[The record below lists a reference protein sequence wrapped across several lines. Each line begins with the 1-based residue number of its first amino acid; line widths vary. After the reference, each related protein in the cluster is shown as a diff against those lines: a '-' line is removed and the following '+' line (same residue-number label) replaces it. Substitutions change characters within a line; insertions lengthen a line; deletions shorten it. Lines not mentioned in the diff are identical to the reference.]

1 MERKSR
7 CFFAFLSVF
16 IGLIGPGLCQE
27 AATQTY
33 PSVRDFIRMQ
43 EISGNRVVQEYRLGG
58 LYLTP
63 VNFENQLKVIIDAGY
78 LKSQAVDLSNK
89 RLRVESAYE
98 FQNRSTEELKIPPI
112 LFAGQRILSC
122 DPVVYYIEDLG
133 LQEGDKLKIMIAF
146 EEKEENSD
154 DWKTLSQDEVKFRL
168 KKVGLKFY
176 THETLAFFRDS
187 FSRNWKPQP
196 GTSFT
201 FGFTPYVTGRTRGL
215 SRLVGRAWN
224 FFDPRFGINLSLLD
238 FDQDTSL
245 EIGLGPV
252 MALLKGTVYIGV
264 GWNCT
269 TSRRKNQ
276 YAFFGI
282 SLTEVT
288 AILKSI
294 IAK

>member
-1 MERKSR
+1 MEKGFSS
-7 CFFAFLSVF
+7 FLAFMIAA
-16 IGLIGPGLCQE
+16 IGLSGPGFCQE
-27 AATQTY
+27 PALQTG
-33 PSVRDFIRMQ
+33 PNVRNFIRLE
-43 EISGNRVVQEYRLGG
+43 EIAGIQKIQEYRLGEQ
-58 LYLTP
+58 YLTDID
-63 VNFENQLKVIIDAGY
+63 FKNQLKLTIDVDY
-78 LKSQAVDLSNK
+78 LKTQALDLSNK

-112 LFAGQRILSC
+112 LFEGSRILSC

-133 LQEGDKLKIMIAF
+133 LQEGDKFKIMIAF
-146 EEKEENSD
+146 EEKEGNGD
-154 DWKTLSQDEVKFRL
+154 AWKTLSQDEVKFRL

-176 THETLAFFRDS
+176 THETLAFVRDS

-201 FGFTPYVTGRTRGL
+201 FGFTPYITGRTRGL
-215 SRLVGRAWN
+215 SRLAGRAWN

-238 FDQDTSL
+238 FDQDTNL

-252 MALLKGTVYIGV
+252 MALLKGTIYIGV

-282 SLTEVT
+282 SLTEMT
-288 AILKSI
+288 SILKSI
-294 IAK
+294 ISK